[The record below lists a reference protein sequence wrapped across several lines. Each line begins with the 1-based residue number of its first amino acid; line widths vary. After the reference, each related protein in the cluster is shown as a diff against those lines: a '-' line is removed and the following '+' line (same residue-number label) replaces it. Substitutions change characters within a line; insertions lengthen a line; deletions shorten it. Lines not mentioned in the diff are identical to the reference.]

1 MKQNYPYILTTVLLA
16 LTLSPG
22 FGVFHRPAHAGPDE
36 PLLPVNFVEGKVFR
50 FMGGDPARGKE
61 VFAKLNC
68 TQCHFVEGVDD
79 LPDPKGKR
87 RLNLSLAK
95 EVRFVKRYEDIITA
109 ITNPRHVMNEQY
121 KSILS
126 KAELAGDVE
135 PFMPDLSDFMSAK
148 QLIDLVT
155 FLDAVYDAQLPTYV
169 PGDKHK

>member
-1 MKQNYPYILTTVLLA
+1 MKQNSPFIPATILSLFTLCLATGLL
-16 LTLSPG
+16 
-22 FGVFHRPAHAGPDE
+22 HRPASAGPDE
-36 PLLPVNFVEGKVFR
+36 SLLPVNFGEGKVFR
-50 FMGGDPARGKE
+50 FLGGDPVAGKE
-61 VFAKLNC
+61 AFAKLNC
-68 TQCHFVEGVDD
+68 TQCHRVEGVND

-126 KAELAGDVE
+126 NTELAGDVE
-135 PFMPDLSDFMSAK
+135 PFMPNLSDFMTAK

-155 FLDAVYDAQLPTYV
+155 FLDAAYDAKQPNYLT
-169 PGDKHK
+169 GDKH